1 MSVMD
6 SRSIEIPSRWVGPLR
21 ISGNAI
27 DDEVEV
33 PLATYESPLWPSV
46 GRGARVSRLIEG
58 GIRATLVDARM
69 ARSSLFVAADAAG
82 AHAADQMLHA
92 RITELEEAVAGSSR
106 FARLIDVHTEIVGNL
121 LFVRYALTTGD
132 ASGHNMVTH
141 AAEALQSVIL
151 GWGLDLQYGSISGN
165 YCTDKK
171 TSAVN
176 GDLGRGRRVVADLL
190 IPHEVLEKTLRTD
203 SQRLADLCVRKNL
216 VGGTIAGSL
225 RSANAH
231 YANMLLAIYLATG
244 QDAANIVEGSQGI
257 TYAEVR
263 PEGLYFSCS
272 LPHLIVGTVGN
283 GKHLPH
289 VDEALERLGCREDRA
304 PGENANRLAAII
316 AATVLCGELS
326 LLAAQTNQGELMRAH
341 RTMERGHGSA
351 AQSGTANVTPTGPD
365 GGAPADGASGTPASP
380 GDIAPDTED
389 RP

>member
-1 MSVMD
+1 MSPRDTLTV
-6 SRSIEIPSRWVGPLR
+6 EIPSRWVGPLR

-46 GRGARVSRLIEG
+46 GRGARVSRMIEG
-58 GIRATLVDARM
+58 GIRATLLDARM
-69 ARSSLFVAADAAG
+69 ARSSLFVAPDAAG
-82 AHAADQMLHA
+82 AFAADQVLHE
-92 RITELEEAVAGSSR
+92 REEELREAVAGTSR
-106 FARLIDVHTEIVGNL
+106 FARLIDVHTEVVGNL

-141 AAEALQSVIL
+141 AAEALQALIL
-151 GWGLDLQYGSISGN
+151 SWDLGLEYGSISGN

-171 TSAVN
+171 PSAVN
-176 GDLGRGRRVVADLL
+176 GDLGRGRRVVADIL
-190 IPHEVLEKTLRTD
+190 IPHDVLEKTLRTD
-203 SQRLADLCVRKNL
+203 AKRMVDLVVRKNL

-257 TYAEVR
+257 TYAEER
-263 PEGLYFSCS
+263 EEGLYFSCS

-283 GKHLPH
+283 GKHLAH
-289 VDEALERLGCREDRA
+289 VDEALERLGCRAEREA
-304 PGENANRLAAII
+304 GANANRLAAII

-341 RTMERGHGSA
+341 RSMERGRGSA
-351 AQSGTANVTPTGPD
+351 AQR
-365 GGAPADGASGTPASP
+365 PAGTPGSE
-380 GDIAPDTED
+380 GQE
-389 RP
+389 